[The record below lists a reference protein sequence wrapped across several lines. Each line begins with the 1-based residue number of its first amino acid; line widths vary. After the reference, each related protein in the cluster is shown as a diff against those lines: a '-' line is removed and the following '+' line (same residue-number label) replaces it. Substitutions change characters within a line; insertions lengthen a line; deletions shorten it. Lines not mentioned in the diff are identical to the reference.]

1 MRRSALVIAAAL
13 ALAALSMPTPATAQ
27 LGIGAR
33 IGTLGLGADV
43 TYGLTNRLALRG
55 GIGVI
60 PLEPEGDFTDVSY
73 KIEPPSPLSTL
84 GVDFYLTSGL
94 RLIGGVLF
102 GTKET
107 DITAQY
113 TGSVTVGG
121 ETYNGADVG
130 DILGV
135 VESSSAAPF
144 AGIGLGKGLVSGLN
158 LTFDF
163 GVAFLKEPALT
174 LTADGPLAT
183 RQDAQGQAFR
193 ASLEEER
200 ADIQEELE
208 KYLKYY
214 PIVNIAVRF
223 GLGGPR

>member
-1 MRRSALVIAAAL
+1 MRRFAFVAAAAL
-13 ALAALSMPTPATAQ
+13 ALAAQAAPASAQ

-43 TYGLTNRLALRG
+43 TYGLTNRIALRG

-60 PLEPEGDFTDVSY
+60 PIEPEGDFTDVTY

-84 GVDFYLTSGL
+84 GVDFYVTSGL

-102 GTKET
+102 GTDET
-107 DITAQY
+107 IVTAQH
-113 TGSVTVGG
+113 TGTVTIDGR
-121 ETYNGADVG
+121 EFS
-130 DILGV
+130 GV
-135 VESSSAAPF
+135 TNLTGLVESSSAAPF

-174 LTADGPLAT
+174 LTASGSGTQSAEFQSALA
-183 RQDAQGQAFR
+183 A
-193 ASLEEER
+193 EEER
-200 ADIQEELE
+200 LQADLE

-214 PIVNIAVRF
+214 PILNIAVRF
-223 GLGGPR
+223 GLGGSR

>member
-1 MRRSALVIAAAL
+1 MRRFAFVAAAAL
-13 ALAALSMPTPATAQ
+13 ALAAQAAPASAQ

-43 TYGLTNRLALRG
+43 TYGLTNRVALRG

-60 PLEPEGDFTDVSY
+60 PIEPEGDFTDVTY

-84 GVDFYLTSGL
+84 GVDFYVTSGL

-107 DITAQY
+107 TITGVF
-113 TGSVTVGG
+113 TGSATVGDQ
-121 ETYNGADVG
+121 TYDADDVG
-130 DILGV
+130 DLVGV

-144 AGIGLGKGLVSGLN
+144 VGIGLGQGLVPGLN

-163 GVAFLKEPALT
+163 GVAFLKEPTLALS
-174 LTADGPLAT
+174 ASGPLAT
-183 RQDAQGQAFR
+183 RQDAVGNEFR
-193 ASLEEER
+193 ASLERER
-200 ADIQEELE
+200 VDIEEELQ

-223 GLGGPR
+223 GLGGSR